1 MTQRKTQGAA
11 VLAAVVGAGLW
22 LLATVLSGRR
32 EPWDGGGYWMVA
44 YPLALFACAA
54 LGRLFSQ
61 GPWRWPLILFAG
73 QFVAMCLRNGE
84 LGNLWPLGLVLFGL
98 LALPGVFFAA
108 LAARFAPGDR
118 DTAS

>member
-32 EPWDGGGYWMVA
+32 EAWDGGGYWMVA
-44 YPLALFACAA
+44 YPLALLACAA
-54 LGRLFSQ
+54 LGRLFPQ
-61 GPWRWPLILFAG
+61 RPWRWPLLLFAG
-73 QFVAMCLRNGE
+73 QFLALCVRNGE

>member
-44 YPLALFACAA
+44 YPLALLACAA
-54 LGRLFSQ
+54 LGRLFPQ
-61 GPWRWPLILFAG
+61 RPWRWPLLLFAG
-73 QFVAMCLRNGE
+73 QFLALCVRNGE